1 MSNIKVPTSQRED
14 FKKYLATTGIQEKLV
29 TLLVSLYEEPDKPG
43 NPLEYIRTKFSAEN
57 ENGPSLETLKQEN
70 ADLKV
75 KLGESEEK
83 VKELEAK
90 LSELQV
96 AKAEEADAE
105 NAVEE
110 KAE

>member
-1 MSNIKVPTSQRED
+1 MSSIKVPTSQRED

-29 TLLVSLYEEPDKPG
+29 TLLVKLYEEPDKPS
-43 NPLEYIRTKFSAEN
+43 NPLEYIRNKFNTEN
-57 ENGPSLETLKQEN
+57 DDTPSLEALKQEN

-75 KLGESEEK
+75 QLGESEEK

-90 LSELQV
+90 LQELQ
-96 AKAEEADAE
+96 AATAEDE

-110 KAE
+110 KVE

>member
-1 MSNIKVPTSQRED
+1 MSGIKVPTSQRED

-29 TLLVSLYEEPDKPG
+29 TLLVSLYEEPDKPN
-43 NPLEYIRTKFSAEN
+43 NPLEYIRNKFSAEN
-57 ENGPSLETLKQEN
+57 ESGPSLEVLKQEN

-90 LSELQV
+90 LQELQ
-96 AKAEEADAE
+96 AAS
-105 NAVEE
+105 VEE
-110 KAE
+110 ENKTEEKPAE